1 MLLPHLASRLY
12 GTPLLIA
19 RPKLDVILSVL
30 GSRIG
35 LHHQGLPDLDMALPA
50 PRQSVPSAQTGIAV
64 IPVVGTLVKRAM
76 GIEAASGLMSYDEI
90 DDRLD
95 AALADPQIGGI
106 LLDLDSPGGEA
117 GGVFELAQRIRAASA
132 IKPIWAHANDAAYSA
147 AYAIAAACQRLTLSQ
162 TGGVGS
168 IGVIA
173 LHVDQSVKDAKDG
186 ISYTAVYAG
195 GHKNDF
201 SPHQP
206 LSPQASTVLQTEV
219 DRLYAIFVNQVAAMR
234 GLDADAVRATEAG
247 LLYGEQAVAA
257 GLADAVLPL
266 DQVLAEFADALAS
279 QRRLVQPGLA
289 RASPLTR
296 PATTVARST
305 SFTLE
310 NPMTDHDPQHDDAL
324 DPAPQDAPQQP
335 ASDPQPTPATSAAL
349 AQARASGIGQAQAIA
364 ELCLIAGTPQRT
376 AEFLSAGLT
385 EAQVRR
391 ALLDARAEQP
401 EIASRI
407 GDEFVLFEKRLP
419 QRLPRCVLRKF
430 VGQADRQQGRNEH
443 AAPLERRLDR
453 LSQQIDVQHFAL
465 QQHRQIEVI
474 LQPTVGH
481 AQERNGVE
489 LFRDDG
495 VDRVSAQPGGG

>member
-1 MLLPHLASRLY
+1 MTLIHLASRLY

-35 LHHQGLPDLDMALPA
+35 LHHPSLPDLDMAMPA
-50 PRQSVPSAQTGIAV
+50 PRQPTTSAQAGIAV

-106 LLDLDSPGGEA
+106 LFELDSPGGEA
-117 GGVFELAQRIRAASA
+117 GGVFELAQRIRAASR

-162 TGGVGS
+162 TGGVDS

-186 ISYTAVYAG
+186 ISYTSIYAG

-201 SPHQP
+201 SPHEP

-234 GLDADAVRATEAG
+234 GLDAAAVRTTEAG
-247 LLYGEQAVAA
+247 VFYGDQAVAA

-266 DQVLAEFADALAS
+266 DQVLVEFADTLAS
-279 QRRLVQPGLA
+279 QRRLAQSGLA
-289 RASPLTR
+289 RASPSNPTS
-296 PATTVARST
+296 TVTSRST
-305 SFTLE
+305 FFTLE
-310 NPMTDHDPQHDDAL
+310 NPMTDHDPQHDETLNPNDST
-324 DPAPQDAPQQP
+324 PQDAPQQP
-335 ASDPQPTPATSAAL
+335 EADPLPTASASAAL
-349 AQARASGIGQAQAIA
+349 TAARASGLSQAQAIA
-364 ELCLIAGTPQRT
+364 ELCLLAGQPQRT
-376 AEFLSAGLT
+376 AEFLTAGLS

-391 ALLDARAEQP
+391 SLLDARAEQLD
-401 EIASRI
+401 ITSRI
-407 GDEFVLFEKRLP
+407 TADAGTS
-419 QRLPRCVLRKF
+419 LRP
-430 VGQADRQQGRNEH
+430 EH
-443 AAPLERRLDR
+443 SPVVAAAKKLAHKE
-453 LSQQIDVQHFAL
+453 
-465 QQHRQIEVI
+465 
-474 LQPTVGH
+474 
-481 AQERNGVE
+481 
-489 LFRDDG
+489 
-495 VDRVSAQPGGG
+495 

>member
-1 MLLPHLASRLY
+1 MLLSHLAARLY

-35 LHHQGLPDLDMALPA
+35 LPDLDMAMPLPA
-50 PRQSVPSAQTGIAV
+50 PRPSATSGQAGIAV

-76 GIEAASGLMSYDEI
+76 GIQAASGLMSYDEI

-186 ISYTAVYAG
+186 LHYTSVFAG

-201 SPHQP
+201 SPHEP
-206 LSPQASTVLQTEV
+206 LSPQASTALQAEV

-234 GLDADAVRATEAG
+234 GLDAEAVRATEAG
-247 LLYGEQAVAA
+247 LFYGDQAVAA

-266 DQVLAEFADALAS
+266 EQVLTEFADALVAK
-279 QRRLVQPGLA
+279 QRLTQPGLA
-289 RASPLTR
+289 RASPL
-296 PATTVARST
+296 PPPST
-305 SFTLE
+305 AITPNRSFTLE
-310 NPMTDHDPQHDDAL
+310 NPMTDHDPQHAPQHDDAL
-324 DPAPQDAPQQP
+324 APSDPAPQNEPQQ
-335 ASDPQPTPATSAAL
+335 AAGDPQPAPAASASV
-349 AQARASGIGQAQAIA
+349 AQSFASGRQQAQAIA
-364 ELCLIAGTPQRT
+364 EMCLIAGAPQRT
-376 AEFLSAGLT
+376 AELLAAGFS

-391 ALLDARAEQP
+391 TLLDARAEQP

-407 GDEFVLFEKRLP
+407 TADAGTS
-419 QRLPRCVLRKF
+419 QRPENSPV
-430 VGQADRQQGRNEH
+430 V
-443 AAPLERRLDR
+443 AAVKKLNAKE
-453 LSQQIDVQHFAL
+453 
-465 QQHRQIEVI
+465 
-474 LQPTVGH
+474 
-481 AQERNGVE
+481 
-489 LFRDDG
+489 
-495 VDRVSAQPGGG
+495 

>member
-1 MLLPHLASRLY
+1 MPLIHLASRLY

-35 LHHQGLPDLDMALPA
+35 LHDLALPDLDMALPA

-64 IPVVGTLVKRAM
+64 IPVVGALVKRAM

-117 GGVFELAQRIRAASA
+117 GGVFELAQRIRAAST

-201 SPHQP
+201 SPHEP

-219 DRLYAIFVNQVAAMR
+219 DRLYNLFVNQVATMR
-234 GLDADAVRATEAG
+234 GLDADAVRATKAALFHG
-247 LLYGEQAVAA
+247 DQAVAA

-266 DQVLAEFADALAS
+266 DQVLTEFAEALAS

-289 RASPLTR
+289 RASPSSLPSTALTR
-296 PATTVARST
+296 NR

-324 DPAPQDAPQQP
+324 DPIDPASQDEPQQP
-335 ASDPQPTPATSAAL
+335 ASDPQPTPAASAAL

-376 AEFLSAGLT
+376 AEFLSAGLS

-407 GDEFVLFEKRLP
+407 TADAGTS
-419 QRLPRCVLRKF
+419 LRP
-430 VGQADRQQGRNEH
+430 EH
-443 AAPLERRLDR
+443 SPVVAAAKKLAHKE
-453 LSQQIDVQHFAL
+453 
-465 QQHRQIEVI
+465 
-474 LQPTVGH
+474 
-481 AQERNGVE
+481 
-489 LFRDDG
+489 
-495 VDRVSAQPGGG
+495 

>member
-1 MLLPHLASRLY
+1 MTLIHLASRLY

-19 RPKLDVILSVL
+19 RPKIDVILSVL

-35 LHHQGLPDLDMALPA
+35 LLPQSLPDLDMALPV
-50 PRQSVPSAQTGIAV
+50 PRQSVPSVQTGIAV

-106 LLDLDSPGGEA
+106 LFDLDSPGGEA

-186 ISYTAVYAG
+186 ISYTSIYAG

-201 SPHQP
+201 SPHEP

-219 DRLYAIFVNQVAAMR
+219 DRLYDLFVHQVATMR
-234 GLDADAVRATEAG
+234 SLDAAAVRATEAG
-247 LLYGEQAVAA
+247 VFYGDQAVAA

-266 DQVLAEFADALAS
+266 DQVLAEFAEALAA

-289 RASPLTR
+289 RASPSNPTST
-296 PATTVARST
+296 AASRSH

-310 NPMTDHDPQHDDAL
+310 NPMTDHDPQHDESL
-324 DPAPQDAPQQP
+324 DPIEPVPQDAPQQP
-335 ASDPQPTPATSAAL
+335 EADPQPTPAASAAL
-349 AQARASGIGQAQAIA
+349 TAARVSGLGQAQAIA
-364 ELCLIAGTPQRT
+364 ELCLLAGQPQRT
-376 AEFLSAGLT
+376 AEFLSAGLS

-391 ALLDARAEQP
+391 SLLDARAEQAD
-401 EIASRI
+401 ITSRI
-407 GDEFVLFEKRLP
+407 T
-419 QRLPRCVLRKF
+419 
-430 VGQADRQQGRNEH
+430 ADAGTSMRPEH
-443 AAPLERRLDR
+443 SPVVAATKKLAHKE
-453 LSQQIDVQHFAL
+453 
-465 QQHRQIEVI
+465 
-474 LQPTVGH
+474 
-481 AQERNGVE
+481 
-489 LFRDDG
+489 
-495 VDRVSAQPGGG
+495 

>member
-1 MLLPHLASRLY
+1 MTLIHLAARLY

-35 LHHQGLPDLDMALPA
+35 LHPQSLPDLDMALPT
-50 PRQSVPSAQTGIAV
+50 PRQSVPSTQTGIAV

-76 GIEAASGLMSYDEI
+76 GIQAASGLMSYDEI

-168 IGVIA
+168 VGVIA

-186 ISYTAVYAG
+186 IAYTSIYAG
-195 GHKNDF
+195 GHKTDF
-201 SPHQP
+201 SPHEP

-219 DRLYAIFVNQVAAMR
+219 DRLYDLFVHQVATMR
-234 GLDADAVRATEAG
+234 GLDADAVRATEAAVF
-247 LLYGEQAVAA
+247 YGDQAVAA

-266 DQVLAEFADALAS
+266 DQVLAEFAEALAA

-289 RASPLTR
+289 RASPLNHPST
-296 PATTVARST
+296 AASRSN

-310 NPMTDHDPQHDDAL
+310 NPMTDHDPQHDEML
-324 DPAPQDAPQQP
+324 DSNDPIPQDDQPQ
-335 ASDPQPTPATSAAL
+335 AEGDPQPTPAASAAL
-349 AQARASGIGQAQAIA
+349 TAARASGIGQAQAIA
-364 ELCLIAGTPQRT
+364 ELCLLAGQPQRT
-376 AEFLSAGLT
+376 SEFLSAGLS

-391 ALLDARAEQP
+391 SLLDARAEQP
-401 EIASRI
+401 NITSRI
-407 GDEFVLFEKRLP
+407 SVDAGTR
-419 QRLPRCVLRKF
+419 QRPENSPV
-430 VGQADRQQGRNEH
+430 V
-443 AAPLERRLDR
+443 AAAKKLAHKE
-453 LSQQIDVQHFAL
+453 
-465 QQHRQIEVI
+465 
-474 LQPTVGH
+474 
-481 AQERNGVE
+481 
-489 LFRDDG
+489 
-495 VDRVSAQPGGG
+495 

>member
-1 MLLPHLASRLY
+1 MLLSHLASRLY

-35 LHHQGLPDLDMALPA
+35 LPDLDMAIPLPA
-50 PRQSVPSAQTGIAV
+50 MRQAHASHPAGIAV

-76 GIEAASGLMSYDEI
+76 GIQAASGLMSYDEI

-117 GGVFELAQRIRAASA
+117 GGVFELAQRIHAASA

-186 ISYTAVYAG
+186 LHYTSVFAG

-201 SPHQP
+201 SPHEP
-206 LSPQASTVLQTEV
+206 LSPQASTALQAEV
-219 DRLYAIFVNQVAAMR
+219 DRLYAIFVNQVATMR
-234 GLDADAVRATEAG
+234 SLDADAVRATEAG
-247 LLYGEQAVAA
+247 VFYGDQAVAA

-266 DQVLAEFADALAS
+266 DQVLTEFAEALAS

-289 RASPLTR
+289 RASPHGASQQLST
-296 PATTVARST
+296 ATSRST

-310 NPMTDHDPQHDDAL
+310 NPMTDHDPQQNAL
-324 DPAPQDAPQQP
+324 DPVDPAPQDEPQQP
-335 ASDPQPTPATSAAL
+335 EGDPQSTPAASAAW

-391 ALLDARAEQP
+391 ALLDVRAEQP

-407 GDEFVLFEKRLP
+407 TADAGTS
-419 QRLPRCVLRKF
+419 LRP
-430 VGQADRQQGRNEH
+430 EH
-443 AAPLERRLDR
+443 SPVVAAAKKLAHKE
-453 LSQQIDVQHFAL
+453 
-465 QQHRQIEVI
+465 
-474 LQPTVGH
+474 
-481 AQERNGVE
+481 
-489 LFRDDG
+489 
-495 VDRVSAQPGGG
+495 